1 MITFIIDTYPS
12 APNNISNGCGLDGQ
26 QEFLNHIAGD
36 GIQGDG
42 IISKAIGYKTIE
54 HSINSTEE
62 MQIKS
67 IDDVDFNNEDTYVY
81 PVFTTE
87 LLNMFGF
94 THHLIYK
101 HNEESGHTEPKKLTI
116 DPVFK
121 FLPQQVIEKA
131 IKKELYIAVMSIC
144 EGKAYIEGWE
154 SVSKACDTY
163 NIPESQVILVLGGNH
178 SNYDYKT
185 ENFKNKSYIH
195 LNYYALELS
204 CKIRTGY
211 TKVLDNLS
219 SEKKKHYI
227 CLNSQIKP
235 HRYHMVSNLLH
246 NGILENG
253 YVSCQNYQ
261 SHVNNFSQ
269 IKDVYA
275 MKETLRKDGAN
286 VLEFIK
292 FYNTLPY
299 IVDSIDAK
307 NYNNALHAPWTYDP
321 KLNDLSFKTAIDV
334 TANQI
339 DTYYKSAVID
349 VITETA
355 NRGHHVNFIT
365 EKTFKAIMHKMPFII
380 SGDKGN
386 NKELLRH
393 GFKLYDMLFDYS
405 FDEYDL
411 YVDRNNAIVKQ
422 LKKYCEMPLEKFAD
436 RVKQNDVQ
444 KVIEHNFKIL
454 ETNNIWLNF
463 CNDLKLLIT

>member
-12 APNNISNGCGLDGQ
+12 TPNNISNGCDINGQ
-26 QEFLNHIAGD
+26 KEFFHDIAGD
-36 GIQGDG
+36 YIT
-42 IISKAIGYKTIE
+42 SKAIGYKTIE

-87 LLNMFGF
+87 LLTIFGF
-94 THHLIYK
+94 THHLIYE

-144 EGKAYIEGWE
+144 EGKAYTEGWE
-154 SVSKACDTY
+154 SVSKACNTY

-178 SNYDYKT
+178 SNYAHKT

-211 TKVLDNLS
+211 TKVLDNLN

-299 IVDSIDAK
+299 VVDSINDE

-321 KLNDLSFKTAIDV
+321 NLNELSFKTAIDV
-334 TANQI
+334 TASQI
-339 DTYYKSAVID
+339 DTCYKSAVID

-365 EKTFKAIMHKMPFII
+365 EKTFKAIMYKMPFII
-380 SGDKGN
+380 SGDKGI

-405 FDEYDL
+405 FDEYDS
-411 YVDRNNAIVKQ
+411 YVDRNNAITKQ
-422 LKKYCEMPLEKFAD
+422 LKRYCEMPLEQFTD
-436 RVKQNDVQ
+436 RVNQDDVQ
-444 KVIEHNFKIL
+444 EVVEHNFKIL
-454 ETNNIWLNF
+454 ETNNVWLNF
-463 CNDLKLLIT
+463 CNDLKSLIT

>member
-12 APNNISNGCGLDGQ
+12 TPNNISNGCDINGQ
-26 QEFLNHIAGD
+26 KEFFHDIAGD
-36 GIQGDG
+36 YIT
-42 IISKAIGYKTIE
+42 SKAIGYKTIE

-87 LLNMFGF
+87 LLTIFGF
-94 THHLIYK
+94 THHLIYE

-144 EGKAYIEGWE
+144 EGKAYTEGWE
-154 SVSKACDTY
+154 SVSKACNTY

-178 SNYDYKT
+178 SNYAHKT

-211 TKVLDNLS
+211 TKVLDNLN

-299 IVDSIDAK
+299 VVDSINDE

-321 KLNDLSFKTAIDV
+321 NLNELSFKTAIDV
-334 TANQI
+334 TASQI
-339 DTYYKSAVID
+339 DTCYKSAVID

-365 EKTFKAIMHKMPFII
+365 EKTFKAIMYKMPFII
-380 SGDKGN
+380 SGDKGI

-405 FDEYDL
+405 FDEYDS
-411 YVDRNNAIVKQ
+411 YVDRNNAITKQ
-422 LKKYCEMPLEKFAD
+422 LKRYCEMPLEQFTD
-436 RVKQNDVQ
+436 RVNQDDVQ
-444 KVIEHNFKIL
+444 EVVEHNFKIL
-454 ETNNIWLNF
+454 ETNNVWLNF

>member
-12 APNNISNGCGLDGQ
+12 TPNNISNGCDINGQ
-26 QEFLNHIAGD
+26 KEFFHDIAGD
-36 GIQGDG
+36 YIT
-42 IISKAIGYKTIE
+42 SKAIGYKTIE

-87 LLNMFGF
+87 LLTIFGF
-94 THHLIYK
+94 THHLIYE

-144 EGKAYIEGWE
+144 EGKAYTEGWE
-154 SVSKACDTY
+154 SVSKACNTY

-178 SNYDYKT
+178 SNYDHKT

-211 TKVLDNLS
+211 TKVLDNLN

-299 IVDSIDAK
+299 VVDSINDE

-321 KLNDLSFKTAIDV
+321 KLNKLSFKTAIDV
-334 TANQI
+334 TASQI

-393 GFKLYDMLFDYS
+393 GFKLYDMLFDYL
-405 FDEYDL
+405 FDEYDS
-411 YVDRNNAIVKQ
+411 YVDRNNAITKQ
-422 LKKYCEMPLEKFAD
+422 LKRYCEMPLEQFAD
-436 RVKQNDVQ
+436 RVNQDDVQ
-444 KVIEHNFKIL
+444 EVVEHNFKIL
-454 ETNNIWLNF
+454 ETNNFWFNF